1 MHAITMG
8 NTTWTL
14 VRPTCACVLL
24 AWLFVC
30 WIVAG
35 VQNASAQ
42 ETASASSEA
51 QWGGLVAQVA
61 GAGGDRVDA
70 PAPDSE
76 RSGYIVDV
84 ELPLVGD
91 RDEVVKRQIR
101 RIADAN
107 RDAAQRPVVVL
118 RFTVAAISGSGD
130 AADRGGMGSRGSQ
143 FERCLSLARFLTSPE
158 GGRVRL
164 VAYLPVS
171 VEGHAVLPVLACEEI
186 LAASSAELGRAAVDE
201 PLDASIE
208 GAYRDVVSRRATL
221 PTPVVMAML
230 DSTAEVYLLELVD
243 GGTLVADRAEA
254 TKRRDAGE
262 VLREETLWAGG
273 GLAQFSGQQM
283 RNRRWIARTLD
294 DPSELS
300 IALDLQ
306 GTLRT
311 SQQLPRDWRP
321 VRLVIAGEVNASRAN
336 QIIRAINGAI
346 DQQQINLLIIELSQT
361 TSDFTTASRLA
372 SYIADLD
379 ANEVYT
385 LGIIAQPLSGPAALI
400 PVACDEAVLLS
411 TAELAPPQV
420 AADAREGEQDGGNA
434 AKALG
439 RAATARLVL
448 RDLADAAG
456 RPLSLLSALVDP
468 SVVVNEYVHQESGRR
483 AIFADWQI
491 AEQADAQQ
499 WLVKQRVAGGAPLAD
514 EVALRYRLID
524 AVDQSSELALRRLG
538 VEQTPP
544 ELSNPWLDATIQ
556 RVLAQGWLPR
566 LLLTIGFFALMM
578 ELGSP
583 GIGVGGLMAGLCFLG
598 FFWIEGLNGNV
609 EALEI
614 LLFAGGL
621 IALAIELFLLP
632 GFGVFGI
639 GGLVMLLV
647 SVVLASQTFIWPST
661 SAELGEVASN
671 LFWVSC
677 MAMGGMIA
685 LLFMHRRIESSPLLR
700 WVTLDPAGTEDI
712 SELDIREAIVH
723 REHLLGQDGVTTT
736 RLNPSGKAQFGRDVV
751 AVVGTGK
758 LIDEGTP
765 VRVVEVRGNLILVE
779 ERTDHEL

>member
-1 MHAITMG
+1 MYAISFE
-8 NTTWTL
+8 NTTSAP
-14 VRPTCACVLL
+14 RSACVCALL
-24 AWLFVC
+24 AWLCSV
-30 WIVAG
+30 WVSGGAQS
-35 VQNASAQ
+35 VNAQSV
-42 ETASASSEA
+42 
-51 QWGGLVAQVA
+51 VAQAIIAQGPSPAEQAKPPVA
-61 GAGGDRVDA
+61 SLPDS
-70 PAPDSE
+70 PQPDSE

-91 RDEVVKRQIR
+91 RDELVKRQIR
-101 RIADAN
+101 RIADSN

-118 RFTVAAISGSGD
+118 RFAVAAIANSADD
-130 AADRGGMGSRGSQ
+130 AAQGGLGSRGSQ

-158 GGRVRL
+158 GARVRL
-164 VAYLPVS
+164 VAYLPET

-186 LAASSAELGRAAVDE
+186 LAASSAELGRAAIDE

-221 PTPVVMAML
+221 PAPAVMAML

-254 TKRRDAGE
+254 TKRREAGE

-283 RNRRWIARTLD
+283 RSRRWIARTLD

-300 IALDLQ
+300 GALDLR

-321 VRLVIAGEVNASRAN
+321 VRLVLSGEINSARAN
-336 QIIRAINGAI
+336 QIIRAIRGAI
-346 DQQQINLLIIELSQT
+346 DNQQINLLMIEVAHT

-379 ANEVYT
+379 SNEIYT
-385 LGIIAQPLSGPAALI
+385 LGIVTQPLSGPAALI
-400 PVACDEAVLLS
+400 PVACDEAVMLS
-411 TAELAPPQV
+411 MADLGPPLAAQG
-420 AADAREGEQDGGNA
+420 DAQ
-434 AKALG
+434 AKAGDAKSLG
-439 RAATARLVL
+439 QAATARLVL
-448 RDLADAAG
+448 GDLAAAAG
-456 RPLSLLSALVDP
+456 RPLSLMSTLVDP
-468 SVVVNEYVHQESGRR
+468 SVVVNEYVHQESGQR

-491 AEQADAQQ
+491 AQQADAQR
-499 WLVKQRVAGGAPLAD
+499 WLVKKRVAGGAPLAND
-514 EVALRYRLID
+514 VALRYRLVDAID
-524 AVDQSSELALRRLG
+524 DSSGLALSRLG
-538 VEQTPP
+538 IEKTPP
-544 ELSNPWLDATIQ
+544 ELSSPWLDATIQ
-556 RVLAQGWLPR
+556 RVLAQSWLPR
-566 LLLTIGFFALMM
+566 LLLTIGFFALMI
-578 ELGSP
+578 ELGNP
-583 GIGVGGLMAGLCFLG
+583 GISVGGLLAGMCFLG

-614 LLFAGGL
+614 LLFVAGL
-621 IALAIELFLLP
+621 IALAIELFVLP
-632 GFGVFGI
+632 GFGLFGI

-647 SVVLASQTFIWPST
+647 SVVLASQTFIWPTT

-677 MAMGGMIA
+677 MALGGMIG
-685 LLFMHRRIESSPLLR
+685 LLVMHRHIESSPLLR
-700 WVTLDPAGTEDI
+700 WVTLEPAGAQDI
-712 SELDIREAIVH
+712 SELDIREATVH

-779 ERTDHEL
+779 ERDDFGL